1 MQVLLLEPDR
11 WRYLGLSQVLQSD
24 PQIRFLGTE
33 DPLPII
39 SLKST
44 PADLKPDVVIL
55 SHSLIAGFRLSILD
69 QLRTLFPR
77 AKLLVEGYEQALDG
91 MAIILKAGAQGYFQL
106 TSEPAKLLIA
116 LRVVQQ
122 GNLWAPRG
130 AVALMAVEWGS
141 GEELV
146 SPTEA
151 TILTLLESGFS
162 NKEIAQ
168 RLQIAPVTVKAHLTR
183 LYRRFGVRTRLEL
196 LAYAITHHLITHSA
210 LFPSEM

>member
-1 MQVLLLEPDR
+1 VQVLLLEPER

-24 PQIRFLGTE
+24 SQIRFLGTE
-33 DPLPII
+33 DALSII
-39 SLKST
+39 SLKGPS
-44 PADLKPDVVIL
+44 ADLRPDVIIL
-55 SHSLIAGFRLSILD
+55 AHSLIAGFRLSILE

-77 AKLLVEGYEQALDG
+77 TKLLVEGYEEALDG
-91 MAIILKAGAQGYFQL
+91 IAIILKAGAHGYFQL
-106 TSEPAKLLIA
+106 SSEPAKLLKA
-116 LRVVQQ
+116 LNVVMK
-122 GNLWAPRG
+122 GDLWAPRD
-130 AVALMAVEWGS
+130 AVALMAAESGS

-151 TILTLLESGFS
+151 AILHLLESGFS

-196 LAYAITHHLITHSA
+196 LAYSVTHHLIPLS
-210 LFPSEM
+210 FPE